1 MRAMELIQIA
11 DADALDAA
19 LSAPAFLLFKHSLIC
34 PTSAA
39 AFNEYRH
46 FLAGRDDAEVEIPTA
61 WLDVR
66 GQRPLSLAVEARTGV
81 RHESPQALYLSRGRA
96 VWHASHGAITRAG
109 LREALA
115 AHAG

>member
-1 MRAMELIQIA
+1 MDLTQIA
-11 DADALDAA
+11 GEEDFEAA

-46 FLAGRDDAEVEIPTA
+46 FLVGPEGAAVPTA

-81 RHESPQALYLSRGRA
+81 RHESPQALLVRA
-96 VWHASHGAITRAG
+96 GAVVWHASHGAITRD
-109 LREALA
+109 ALA
-115 AHAG
+115 RAVAAGARG